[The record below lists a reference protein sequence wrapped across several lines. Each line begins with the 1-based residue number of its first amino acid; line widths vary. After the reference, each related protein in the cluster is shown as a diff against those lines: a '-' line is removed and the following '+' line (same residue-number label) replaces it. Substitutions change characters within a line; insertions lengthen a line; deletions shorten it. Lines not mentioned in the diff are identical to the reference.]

1 MGISFVKI
9 GTPNKKFL
17 ILIIIFALIGPI
29 GMIIGLILSTTTNE
43 LIEGVFLAISTGT
56 FIYIACSEV
65 IVEEFESG
73 GNKYWK
79 FVLFIVGGVLAASLS
94 FLELLTGGHD
104 HEHEGLFLKIFCNF
118 IKGFL

>member
-1 MGISFVKI
+1 M
-9 GTPNKKFL
+9 
-17 ILIIIFALIGPI
+17 
-29 GMIIGLILSTTTNE
+29 
-43 LIEGVFLAISTGT
+43 FLAISTGT